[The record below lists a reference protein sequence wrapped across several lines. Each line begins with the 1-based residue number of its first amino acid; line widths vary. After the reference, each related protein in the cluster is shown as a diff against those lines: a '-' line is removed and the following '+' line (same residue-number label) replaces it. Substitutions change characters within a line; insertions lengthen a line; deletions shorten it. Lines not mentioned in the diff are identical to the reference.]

1 MTDVVIAS
9 TPEDAEAVDRMVE
22 HHAELAGQLTALV
35 RVSAHDVSSAE
46 LGGARDRLVT
56 WARTSL
62 LPHAEAEERSLYPA
76 AAELAELTVLTREMV
91 AEHRVIGE
99 LVDKLATATAP
110 GEIVAAAGALEAV
123 LGIHL
128 HKENEVLLPALVAS
142 PHHSVARLLD
152 GMHDILGADTDP
164 ACACDHD
171 EHGAETELDARAIPH
186 AIRHATIFG
195 ALDTLAPGHGLV
207 LLAPHDPRP
216 LLAQLE
222 QRAPDTF
229 DVEYLRRGPDTWRL
243 RFLRRQ

>member
-9 TPEDAEAVDRMVE
+9 TPEDAEAVERMVE
-22 HHAELAGQLTALV
+22 HHAELAGQLTTLV
-35 RVSAHDVSSAE
+35 RVSTHDVSSE
-46 LGGARDRLVT
+46 EIGDVRDRLAT

-91 AEHRVIGE
+91 AEHRVIRE
-99 LVDKLATATAP
+99 LVDKLAAATAP

-128 HKENEVLLPALVAS
+128 HKENEILLPALVAS
-142 PHHSVARLLD
+142 PDHSVAQLLE
-152 GMHDILGADTDP
+152 GMHEILGTPATDH
-164 ACACDHD
+164 ACACGHD
-171 EHGAETELDARAIPH
+171 ADATPELDARSIPH

-195 ALDTLAPGHGLV
+195 ALDTLAPGHALV

-229 DVEYLRRGPDTWRL
+229 DVEYLQRGPDTWRL
-243 RFLRRQ
+243 RFRRR